1 MPKLVKEL
9 PQGKAFSRSA
19 EGGTLA
25 DTATRVWK
33 IILNAPNEGF
43 DLSSAIGVQI
53 GDPLD
58 NANPI
63 PCVSIDVKG
72 DGESR
77 MVRIVTAQYRSSA
90 MVDGEGGTGL
100 PDPML
105 VMPDIRP
112 ANFSTSTSLYEM
124 PAVSWRWNYQSDF
137 ADPAWEAARNPLGDP
152 LDGITKLEPI
162 TTIRITQFEYQAGT
176 RHARYVGYI
185 NDSEMSLLSYATFEP
200 HTIMFR
206 GVEAQPHVETFGIV
220 TYRGWMNSYEFA
232 YRRNVVQNI
241 YNGSQTLDELAVG
254 WDVACILEGY
264 NCRAFNPAAPDADD
278 DIFGIPLTTD
288 PDTETIKN
296 NPYSLAQGAAVDERV
311 RAMVKIVNPQTGKI
325 MQNPSAMPIALNNN
339 GRPRKINTDPA
350 KGAIKTPIIWAR
362 QVQPH
367 DNLVNLLQLR
377 IG

>member
-33 IILNAPNEGF
+33 IVLNTPNESF

-53 GDPLD
+53 GDALD
-58 NANPI
+58 SVNPI

-124 PAVSWRWNYQSDF
+124 PAAKWKNYGSQDWT
-137 ADPAWEAARNPLGDP
+137 ACVNPAGDRVE
-152 LDGITKLEPI
+152 GIVKLEPI
-162 TTIRITQFEYQAGT
+162 TTIRVTQFNYLPGT
-176 RHARYVGYI
+176 VFANRVGYI
-185 NDSEMSLLSYATFEP
+185 NSSAMSLGGYANYEP
-200 HTIMFR
+200 NTVMFR
-206 GVEAQPHVETFGIV
+206 GVEAQPHVETFGTV
-220 TYRGWMNSYEFA
+220 TYRGFMNSYEFA
-232 YRRNVVQNI
+232 YRQNWVF
-241 YNGSQTLDELAVG
+241 GFGACG
-254 WDVACILEGY
+254 WDQLVILEGY
-264 NCRAFNPAAPDADD
+264 NCIATTPNQVSTTLDNYAM
-278 DIFGIPLTTD
+278 PL
-288 PDTETIKN
+288 
-296 NPYSLAQGAAVDERV
+296 ERV
-311 RAMVKIVNPQTGKI
+311 EGGGFVTPLKLAKGVSSDIKVRAHVLVATGEYAG
-325 MQNPSAMPIALNNN
+325 QNPSAMPVALNED
-339 GRPRKINTDPA
+339 GTPRKISGTTEPLL
-350 KGAIKTPIIWAR
+350 KRKQT
-362 QVQPH
+362 QP
-367 DNLVNLLQLR
+367 DIDLVNTLGLR

>member
-9 PQGKAFSRSA
+9 PQGKAFGRSA

-43 DLSSAIGVQI
+43 DISSAIGVQI

-58 NANPI
+58 SVNQI

-77 MVRIVTAQYRSSA
+77 MVRIVTAQYRSSP

-124 PAVSWRWNYQSDF
+124 PAF
-137 ADPAWEAARNPLGDP
+137 AASFGRFIGEASRNPVGDP
-152 LDGITKLEPI
+152 LDGLTKLEPI
-162 TTIRITQFEYQAGT
+162 TTIRVTQFEYQAGT
-176 RHARYVGYI
+176 RHLAFVGDI
-185 NDSEMSLLSYATFEP
+185 NSEEMSLGNYAIFPP
-200 HTIMFR
+200 HTVMFR
-206 GVEAQPHVETFGIV
+206 GVEANPHVETFGIV
-220 TYRGWMNSYEFA
+220 TYRGWMNTYEFA
-232 YRRNVVQNI
+232 YRRNYVEGVYDGLETVDAAI
-241 YNGSQTLDELAVG
+241 G
-254 WDVACILEGY
+254 WDVACVVEGY
-264 NCRAFNPAAPDADD
+264 NCRAFNPAAPNADD
-278 DIFGIPLTTD
+278 DIFGIPLATD
-288 PDTETIKN
+288 PSTETIKD
-296 NPYSLAQGAAVDERV
+296 NPYSLAPGAAVDERV

-325 MQNPSAMPIALNNN
+325 MQNPSAMPIALNND
-339 GRPRKINTDPA
+339 GRPRKINMDPA
-350 KGAIKTPIIWAR
+350 KGAIKKPIIWWVR
-362 QVQPH
+362 VQ
-367 DNLVNLLQLR
+367 DETDLVNVLQLR